1 MAIDTLGLLEECL
14 QLVRDLGY
22 EIREEPLGELDGG
35 GCVVGGRRVFL
46 VNLEHGPAER
56 LERLLHLLAGA
67 PEVEKLPK
75 SRLLASRIEAFRRL
89 SEA

>member
-22 EIREEPLGELDGG
+22 EIREEPLGELAGG

-46 VNLEHGPAER
+46 LNLEHGPTDR
-56 LERLLHLLAGA
+56 LDHLLRLLATT
-67 PEVEKLPK
+67 PEAASLPK
-75 SRLLASRIEAFRRL
+75 SRLLASRLAMLAGE
-89 SEA
+89 

>member
-22 EIREEPLGELDGG
+22 EIREEPLGELAGG

-46 VNLEHGPAER
+46 LNLEHGPADR
-56 LERLLHLLAGA
+56 LDHLVRLLAA
-67 PEVEKLPK
+67 TPDVAALPK
-75 SRLLASRIEAFRRL
+75 SRLLASRLARPS
-89 SEA
+89 SE

>member
-22 EIREEPLGELDGG
+22 EIREEPLGELSGG

-46 VNLEHGPAER
+46 LNLEHGPADR
-56 LERLLHLLAGA
+56 LDHLLRLLAA
-67 PEVEKLPK
+67 TPEAAAFPK
-75 SRLLASRIEAFRRL
+75 SRLLATRL
-89 SEA
+89 ARLASE

>member
-22 EIREEPLGELDGG
+22 EIREEPLGELAGG

-46 VNLEHGPAER
+46 LNLEHGPADR
-56 LERLLHLLAGA
+56 LDHLVRLLAAA
-67 PEVEKLPK
+67 PEAASLPK
-75 SRLLASRIEAFRRL
+75 SRLLASRLAQLPGE
-89 SEA
+89 